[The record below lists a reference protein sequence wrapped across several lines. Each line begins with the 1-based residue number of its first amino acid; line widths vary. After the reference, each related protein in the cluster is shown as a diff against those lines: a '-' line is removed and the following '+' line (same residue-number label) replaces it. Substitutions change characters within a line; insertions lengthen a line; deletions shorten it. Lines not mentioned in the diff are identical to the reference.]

1 MYTCQISHTIVCIA
15 YCFCHFV
22 HCLYLYILLL
32 SVSCPVA
39 VILLHCGASVT
50 IRMFL
55 FVTHTIIQSLTSSE
69 MCSLHLT
76 HPITHTWSRGQ
87 PTFRCPGSSWG
98 FSALLKGLTSVVDN
112 SCQSRDSDP
121 QPQVTSPTIYPLG
134 HNCPQQVPRMCKHTW
149 PTKFILILILINLRP

>member
-1 MYTCQISHTIVCIA
+1 MSDLTHNCLYCILFLPFCTLPIFVYSFIICVLSCCCYSVA
-15 YCFCHFV
+15 LWSFCH
-22 HCLYLYILLL
+22 YKN
-32 SVSCPVA
+32 
-39 VILLHCGASVT
+39 
-50 IRMFL
+50 MFL

-98 FSALLKGLTSVVDN
+98 FSALLKGLTSVMDN
-112 SCQSRDSDP
+112 SCRSRDSDP